1 MDAFNRG
8 ASVEQKAMLDMYCS
22 NDFLKILKPPLTETI
37 YSSQGER
44 LTSFSIGPADCP
56 QW

>member
-1 MDAFNRG
+1 VPLG
-8 ASVEQKAMLDMYCS
+8 ASAKVGGSLASAGNPFLRDLKVTQANVYYVVE
-22 NDFLKILKPPLTETI
+22 
-37 YSSQGER
+37 GER